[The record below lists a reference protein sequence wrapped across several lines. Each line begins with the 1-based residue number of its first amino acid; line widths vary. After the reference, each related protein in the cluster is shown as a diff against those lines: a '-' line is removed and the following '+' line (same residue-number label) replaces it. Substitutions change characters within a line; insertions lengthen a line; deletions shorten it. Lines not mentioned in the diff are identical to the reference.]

1 MFDGSKLMLYANGE
15 KEYEIIANGNIPQ
28 GITWIIGERKN
39 GGGEN
44 GRFGI
49 DEFALWETSL
59 TPEEINAIYNRGSGL
74 DVSDDSGNYQSSN
87 QLQMYWNFNQ
97 AGGNSIYDQSGNFV
111 SGNFNGTWDIRQIL
125 EKYIFSNEKITSDS
139 SGKNWVAE
147 YQIKDGD
154 VVDGAME
161 FQITGFQ
168 DIAGN
173 ALLSPSILTEDD
185 HQKSVAVDTNNPR
198 VLTTSIASTN
208 TNIDPNLGAN
218 TLLAKT
224 GDTITVKFTT
234 NDRIKDPK
242 ATICLLYTSPSPRD
256 QRGSRMPSSA

>member
-1 MFDGSKLMLYANGE
+1 
-15 KEYEIIANGNIPQ
+15 
-28 GITWIIGERKN
+28 
-39 GGGEN
+39 
-44 GRFGI
+44 
-49 DEFALWETSL
+49 
-59 TPEEINAIYNRGSGL
+59 
-74 DVSDDSGNYQSSN
+74 
-87 QLQMYWNFNQ
+87 MYWNFNQ

-111 SGNFNGTWDIRQIL
+111 SGNFNGTWDIRPIL

-161 FQITGFQ
+161 FQIKGFQ

-185 HQKSVAVDTNNPR
+185 HQKSVAVDTSSPR

-218 TLLAKT
+218 TP
-224 GDTITVKFTT
+224 VS
-234 NDRIKDPK
+234 
-242 ATICLLYTSPSPRD
+242 YTHLR
-256 QRGSRMPSSA
+256 AHET